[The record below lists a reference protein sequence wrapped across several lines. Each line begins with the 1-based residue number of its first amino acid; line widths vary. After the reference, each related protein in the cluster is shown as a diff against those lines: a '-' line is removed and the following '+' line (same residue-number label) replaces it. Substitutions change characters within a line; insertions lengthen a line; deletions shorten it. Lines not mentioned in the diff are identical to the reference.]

1 MLLGMASGFVMF
13 ECCHIFCFLFCF
25 VFFFFFLCNF
35 VI

>member
-13 ECCHIFCFLFCF
+13 ECCHIFCF
-25 VFFFFFLCNF
+25 FFFLFFFCFLCNF